1 MPPDAITFK
10 KCNYR
15 TENLDLIPKS
25 FMMIER
31 ERESERERER
41 EREICGSKRERGEST
56 KRGKVNGVLHARCFK

>member
-10 KCNYR
+10 KCNYS

-25 FMMIER
+25 FTMIER

-41 EREICGSKRERGEST
+41 EIWGSKRERGEST
-56 KRGKVNGVLHARCFK
+56 KRGKVNGVVHARCFK